1 MKVGQGDKEPG
12 GWGALRPAGQLSTDA
27 LTGVSGSI
35 KTMGLKVNHH
45 PPDSDILSK
54 ANAVYRWGFCM
65 RHRVEGQRRPH

>member
-1 MKVGQGDKEPG
+1 VGQGDKEPG

-54 ANAVYRWGFCM
+54 ANAVY
-65 RHRVEGQRRPH
+65 

>member
-35 KTMGLKVNHH
+35 KTMGLKANHH

-54 ANAVYRWGFCM
+54 ANAVY
-65 RHRVEGQRRPH
+65 